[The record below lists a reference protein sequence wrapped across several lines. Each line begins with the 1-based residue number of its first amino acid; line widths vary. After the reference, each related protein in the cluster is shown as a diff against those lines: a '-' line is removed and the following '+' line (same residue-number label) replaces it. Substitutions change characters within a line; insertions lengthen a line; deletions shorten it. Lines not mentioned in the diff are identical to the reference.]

1 MPFKRGQL
9 RNFLV
14 VVEEGQMT
22 RAAKRLH
29 MAQPALSQAI
39 AQLEAELGIVL
50 LARHPRG
57 VRLTPAG
64 EAFLPKA
71 RAAVIADA
79 EATMAART
87 LAHGDRARLEL
98 GFFGVPPSA
107 HSAEL
112 LAAFTSVR
120 PEVELCFRELPI
132 PSGTTAS
139 WIREVDVALCH
150 HCLMEPGVR
159 ALAVR
164 VERRMMLV
172 SRRHPLARR
181 SELLLEDVLDETF
194 IGFTPD
200 ANPDW
205 VAFWQLSDHRGKP
218 ARTSLDRI
226 VTPLEMLA
234 TIGAGKV
241 VTALP
246 ECHAHVVAN
255 VLDGLVAIPIVDAD
269 PTTLHLV
276 WREDN
281 DGPLVRDLVSV
292 AAQAGQLFGSDGKAA
307 ALDPSS
313 AGLEHALENLS
324 DRLGERRAHDAR
336 GRSQQA
342 HPAKPR
348 PTG

>member
-14 VVEEGQMT
+14 VAEEGQIS

-71 RAAVIADA
+71 QAAVIADE
-79 EATMAART
+79 EATTTARS
-87 LAHGDRARLEL
+87 LAHGDQARLLL

-107 HSAEL
+107 HSAQL
-112 LAAFTSVR
+112 LDAFSTAR
-120 PEVELCFRELPI
+120 PDVELGFRELPL
-132 PSGTTAS
+132 PSGTTTA

-150 HCLMEPGVR
+150 HCQMEPGIR
-159 ALAVR
+159 IHPVR
-164 VERRMMLV
+164 VERRAALM
-172 SRRHPLARR
+172 SKQHRLAQR

-200 ANPDW
+200 ADPDW
-205 VAFWQLSDHRGKP
+205 VAFWQLSDHRGQP
-218 ARTSLDRI
+218 ARISLDR
-226 VTPLEMLA
+226 VATPIEMLA
-234 TIGAGKV
+234 TIAAGTA
-241 VTALP
+241 VTTLP
-246 ECHAHVVAN
+246 ECHAKIVVN
-255 VLDGLVAIPIVDAD
+255 VLDGLVAIPVVDAD
-269 PTTLHLV
+269 PTTLRLV
-276 WREDN
+276 WREESDV
-281 DGPLVRDLVSV
+281 PLVRDLVS
-292 AAQAGQLFGSDGKAA
+292 AAVQVGGPPSGDGRAA
-307 ALDPSS
+307 ALDPSA
-313 AGLEHALENLS
+313 AGLEQALENLS
-324 DRLGERRAHDAR
+324 DRLGERRAHDAT
-336 GRSQQA
+336 GRSQ
-342 HPAKPR
+342 PARRARPR